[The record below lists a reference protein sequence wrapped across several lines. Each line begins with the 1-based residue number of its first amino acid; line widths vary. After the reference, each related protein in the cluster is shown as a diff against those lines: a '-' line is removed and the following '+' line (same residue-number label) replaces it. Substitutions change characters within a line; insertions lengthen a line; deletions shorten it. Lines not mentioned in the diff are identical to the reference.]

1 MAKKDK
7 QSETTENAQET
18 AATPET
24 EVAES
29 KPEAPPEAAI
39 EKAQSPSTEITSYFG
54 KLADGNDKFIT
65 QYKDRIQMAEKD
77 MPSPRQLQEIIDKL
91 PEDLAE
97 NINGIFERLSPVRKG
112 IYAADARLDMT
123 ELRLFQGTGTDASRP
138 ANCIPGQFYTTSKD
152 NIGPV
157 FEGIVV
163 LIWQGRTMW
172 GDKDDNNRV
181 PVCQSMDRK
190 MGSNYAECESC
201 PHQPWRDGQKQQCSD
216 DAGAFMLTKDLK
228 ELMLVRFSRTSE
240 PAGRQLMKLVRK
252 TRLPWMKTYKIT
264 TEEKKNEKDRYR
276 WFELRTEVGE
286 YTDEKLYDLC
296 NALSSITDH
305 DFILPNLAFTY
316 KRAAR
321 IMSEVGGASGA
332 NVGVEKPDATKP
344 AYGFDD
350 ETPPNV

>member
-1 MAKKDK
+1 MAKKNNVPG
-7 QSETTENAQET
+7 TPENAQ
-18 AATPET
+18 AAPAVE
-24 EVAES
+24 AES
-29 KPEAPPEAAI
+29 KPEAAI
-39 EKAQSPSTEITSYFG
+39 EKSKAADITPYYD
-54 KLADGNDKFIT
+54 KLADGNEKFIT
-65 QYKDRIQMAEKD
+65 QYTDRIKMAEKD
-77 MPSPRQLQEIIDKL
+77 MPSPRQLQEIIDAL

-97 NINGIFERLSPVRKG
+97 NINAIFERLSPVRKG
-112 IYAADARLDMT
+112 IYAADTRLDIT
-123 ELRLFQGTGTDASRP
+123 ELRVYQGTGTDSNRP
-138 ANCIPGQFYTTSKD
+138 SNCIPGQFYLTTKE
-152 NIGPV
+152 NVGPV

-172 GDKDDNNRV
+172 GDKDEASRV

-201 PHQPWRDGQKQQCSD
+201 PHLPWRDNQKQQCSD
-216 DAGAFMLTKDLK
+216 DCGAFMLTKDLK
-228 ELMLVRFSRTSE
+228 ELLLVRFSRTSE

-264 TEEKKNEKDRYR
+264 TEEKKVEKDRRR
-276 WFELRTEVGE
+276 WFEMRTEVGD

-305 DFILPNLAFTY
+305 DFILPNISFTY

-321 IMSEVGGASGA
+321 IMSEVGGAAGA

-344 AYGFDD
+344 DYGFDN